1 MRLGRSLYHQDGS
14 LRRPV
19 FIGGVIV
26 LTIPVVLFA
35 IFTVLQFTG
44 KDGDPPAEE
53 KKPLV
58 VSKQPITGEKK
69 QNTAKASV
77 KKGGAGAGSRNSDRP
92 GVERRILGLTGRKL
106 PEVGA
111 SFRADA
117 QALTLARDPASV
129 AAWERLLSWD
139 STNFSD
145 SDRCWYAVAL
155 CESGSLAKGSAL
167 INWLVARLPKSADVQ
182 TAAGRC
188 AFLRGDTEAA
198 EACFKRAV
206 ALRSDRA
213 LPEKGTL
220 QSLVLAEW
228 AEAAGVPPGEAA
240 AGEQGPE
247 QEGEA
252 ETDPAEA
259 QKVAQLRADAMR
271 MTVSGDR
278 TAREAWKRLFLSH
291 PESAGDGDRGWY
303 AVALCETGLLKDGGA
318 LIKLLLS
325 DAPED
330 ADLQALAG
338 RCAFLRGELEE
349 ARQHLSRALELEAG
363 HPHGKRWFAEVAGA
377 IARGAPGPGQKAA
390 GEGADRAAGIPDDEA
405 GEENEV
411 SRLRADAT
419 TLMSQDDP
427 NSMVVWERFLRIHL
441 EEFSDIDRCWYA
453 VSLCENG
460 MLFEGGELMDIL
472 FHRLAESADLHAA
485 AGRCAFLRGKEQQA
499 WWHLS
504 RALKLNPQHVHAE
517 RWFRRMVSTNVL
529 APVFLALPGQ
539 VDR

>member
-1 MRLGRSLYHQDGS
+1 M
-14 LRRPV
+14 
-19 FIGGVIV
+19 
-26 LTIPVVLFA
+26 
-35 IFTVLQFTG
+35 
-44 KDGDPPAEE
+44 
-53 KKPLV
+53 
-58 VSKQPITGEKK
+58 
-69 QNTAKASV
+69 
-77 KKGGAGAGSRNSDRP
+77 
-92 GVERRILGLTGRKL
+92 
-106 PEVGA
+106 
-111 SFRADA
+111 
-117 QALTLARDPASV
+117 
-129 AAWERLLSWD
+129 
-139 STNFSD
+139 
-145 SDRCWYAVAL
+145 
-155 CESGSLAKGSAL
+155 
-167 INWLVARLPKSADVQ
+167 
-182 TAAGRC
+182 
-188 AFLRGDTEAA
+188 
-198 EACFKRAV
+198 
-206 ALRSDRA
+206 
-213 LPEKGTL
+213 
-220 QSLVLAEW
+220 
-228 AEAAGVPPGEAA
+228 
-240 AGEQGPE
+240 
-247 QEGEA
+247 
-252 ETDPAEA
+252 
-259 QKVAQLRADAMR
+259 
-271 MTVSGDR
+271 
-278 TAREAWKRLFLSH
+278 
-291 PESAGDGDRGWY
+291 
-303 AVALCETGLLKDGGA
+303 
-318 LIKLLLS
+318 
-325 DAPED
+325 
-330 ADLQALAG
+330 
-338 RCAFLRGELEE
+338 
-349 ARQHLSRALELEAG
+349 SRALELEAG

>member
-1 MRLGRSLYHQDGS
+1 MSSSRKWQVLRKNWKMRLGRSLYHQDGS

-291 PESAGDGDRGWY
+291 PESAGVRPGM
-303 AVALCETGLLKDGGA
+303 VCGGA
-318 LIKLLLS
+318 LRDRPAEGWWGL
-325 DAPED
+325 DQVA
-330 ADLQALAG
+330 AF
-338 RCAFLRGELEE
+338 RCARRCRFAGFGGALCLPAGGTRGGTAAFEPGSRVGGGTPP
-349 ARQHLSRALELEAG
+349 RQE
-363 HPHGKRWFAEVAGA
+363 
-377 IARGAPGPGQKAA
+377 
-390 GEGADRAAGIPDDEA
+390 
-405 GEENEV
+405 
-411 SRLRADAT
+411 
-419 TLMSQDDP
+419 
-427 NSMVVWERFLRIHL
+427 MV
-441 EEFSDIDRCWYA
+441 Y
-453 VSLCENG
+453 
-460 MLFEGGELMDIL
+460 
-472 FHRLAESADLHAA
+472 
-485 AGRCAFLRGKEQQA
+485 
-499 WWHLS
+499 
-504 RALKLNPQHVHAE
+504 
-517 RWFRRMVSTNVL
+517 
-529 APVFLALPGQ
+529 
-539 VDR
+539 